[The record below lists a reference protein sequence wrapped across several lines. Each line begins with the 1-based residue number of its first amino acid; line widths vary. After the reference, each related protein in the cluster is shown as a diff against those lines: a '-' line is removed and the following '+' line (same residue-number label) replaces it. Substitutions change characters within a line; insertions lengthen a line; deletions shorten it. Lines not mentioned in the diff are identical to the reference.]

1 MTDEVNGLT
10 NVTFSYQ
17 WLADDAAIQG
27 DTGSTYTLTDDAVGK
42 AISVRVT
49 FTDDRDNEESLTSEA
64 TAEVTARP
72 DSPDTDA
79 PPSDTG
85 TTVEITVGDTVAG
98 DIAEASEVDW
108 FKVRL
113 LASETYRI
121 DMRGAWGG
129 AWAEV
134 DGKIVWVSAG
144 TLEDPKL
151 LGVFGED
158 NALVPGTDEEESGND
173 RGEYSEGKNSRITSF
188 SPPADG
194 YYYIAAAADGA
205 WTGTYELIVTVVTDE

>member
-1 MTDEVNGLT
+1 MADS
-10 NVTFSYQ
+10 SYIGGET
-17 WLADDAAIQG
+17 A
-27 DTGSTYTLTDDAVGK
+27 STYAVSDDDVGK

-72 DSPDTDA
+72 DSPDTEA

-129 AWAEV
+129 GWVEV

-194 YYYIAAAADGA
+194 YYYIAAAAEGA
-205 WTGTYELIVTVVTDE
+205 WTGTYELTVTVVTDE